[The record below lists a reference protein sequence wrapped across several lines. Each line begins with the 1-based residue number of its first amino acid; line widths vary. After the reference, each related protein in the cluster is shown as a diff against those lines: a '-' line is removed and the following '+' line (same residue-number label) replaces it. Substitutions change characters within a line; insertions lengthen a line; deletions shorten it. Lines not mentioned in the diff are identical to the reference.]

1 MFNNSNALSVIID
14 KRAFSAAG
22 NKTKSAERVALCRR
36 EKIRSCIMR
45 KMFFTLAVAMLATP
59 VWATVTI
66 TATDLGEGV
75 VAIDYSS
82 DDAELVRA
90 FALDITVDA
99 GTIEAVGDFNVGD
112 NNNGYGIFPAN
123 FSRYITVDPETGEVS
138 DWGVAGYTPVADGS
152 DPGALGGLGTNGITI
167 EMGSLYDTKAPPKQG
182 RLCTVTCSEMCLLT
196 VTTNATRGNV
206 VLEDASEATVDLTGA
221 TNVQIGAVAPQS
233 YTGPQMDEW
242 VVVGSP
248 ECWLASI
255 NPRQCHG
262 DADGKSQGE
271 NKYWVS
277 TNDLNILIE
286 AWNKPLESLTGNQIC
301 ADFDH
306 MPQGEQKYRVSTND
320 LDILIA
326 NWQLA
331 DAPAP
336 DCP

>member
-1 MFNNSNALSVIID
+1 
-14 KRAFSAAG
+14 
-22 NKTKSAERVALCRR
+22 
-36 EKIRSCIMR
+36 MR
-45 KMFFTLAVAMLATP
+45 KIFFVLVMAMLTTP
-59 VWATVTI
+59 VWAVVTI
-66 TATDLGEGV
+66 TATNLGEGV

-82 DDAELVRA
+82 DETELVRA

-99 GTIEAVGDFNVGD
+99 GTIDAISDFAVGDD
-112 NNNGYGIFPAN
+112 NNGYGIFPAN
-123 FSRYITVDPETGEVS
+123 FSRYITVDPATGEVS
-138 DWGVAGYTPVADGS
+138 DWSVAGYSPVADGN

-167 EMGSLYDTKAPPKQG
+167 EMGSLYDTKAPATQG
-182 RLCTVTCSEMCLLT
+182 RLCVVACSETCLLT

-206 VLEDASEATVDLTGA
+206 VLEDVSEAAMDLTGA
-221 TNVQIGAVAPQS
+221 TNVQITIGATGS

-242 VVVGSP
+242 IAVGKP
-248 ECWLASI
+248 DCWCASI

-262 DADGKSQGE
+262 DADGASEGL

-277 TNDLNILIE
+277 TNDLDILIA

-306 MPQGEQKYRVSTND
+306 LSEGLNKYRVSTND
-320 LDILIA
+320 VEILIA
-326 NWQLA
+326 NWQLV

>member
-1 MFNNSNALSVIID
+1 
-14 KRAFSAAG
+14 
-22 NKTKSAERVALCRR
+22 
-36 EKIRSCIMR
+36 MR
-45 KMFFTLAVAMLATP
+45 KTFFVLVVAMLTTP
-59 VWATVTI
+59 VWAAVTI

-82 DDAELVRA
+82 DEIELARA

-99 GTIEAVGDFNVGD
+99 GTIDAISDFAVGDD
-112 NNNGYGIFPAN
+112 NNGYGIFPAN
-123 FSRYITVDPETGEVS
+123 FSRYITVDPATGEVS
-138 DWGVAGYTPVADGS
+138 DWSVAGYSPVADGN

-167 EMGSLYDTKAPPKQG
+167 EMGSLYGTQAPPNQG
-182 RLCTVTCSEMCLLT
+182 RLCTVTCSETCLLT

-206 VLEDASEATVDLTGA
+206 VLEDASEATVDLTAA
-221 TNVQIGAVAPQS
+221 TNVQITIGAIAS

-242 VVVGSP
+242 IAVGKP
-248 ECWLASI
+248 DCWCASI

-262 DADGKSQGE
+262 DADGASQGP
-271 NKYWVS
+271 NTYWVS
-277 TNDLNILIE
+277 TNDVDILIA
-286 AWNKPLESLTGNQIC
+286 AWNKPLASLIGNQIC

-306 MPQGEQKYRVSTND
+306 LSQGEYRVSTND

>member
-1 MFNNSNALSVIID
+1 
-14 KRAFSAAG
+14 
-22 NKTKSAERVALCRR
+22 
-36 EKIRSCIMR
+36 MR
-45 KMFFTLAVAMLATP
+45 KLFFVLVVTVLTAP

-90 FALDITVDA
+90 FALDITVDS
-99 GTIEAVGDFNVGD
+99 GTIDAISDFKVGDD
-112 NNNGYGIFPAN
+112 NNGYGIFPGN
-123 FSRYITVDPETGEVS
+123 FSLYINVDPATGEVS
-138 DWGVAGYTPVADGS
+138 DWGVAGYSPVADGN

-182 RLCTVTCSEMCLLT
+182 RLCTVTCSESCLLT
-196 VTTNATRGNV
+196 VNTNATRGNV
-206 VLEDASEATVDLTGA
+206 VLEDASEAVVDLTGA
-221 TNVQIGAVAPQS
+221 TDVEVNMGAAES
-233 YTGPQMDEW
+233 YTGPQKDEW
-242 VVVGSP
+242 LAVGSP
-248 ECWLASI
+248 DCWIASI

-262 DADGKSQGE
+262 DADGASQGS

-277 TNDLNILIE
+277 TNDLDILIS
-286 AWNKPLESLTGNQIC
+286 AWNKPLELLTGNQIC

-306 MPQGEQKYRVSTND
+306 LSQGTNKYRVSTND

-326 NWQLA
+326 NWQLP
-331 DAPAP
+331 DGPAP